1 MNALF
6 RFSPG
11 RFFLGLLGFIAVIIG
26 FLWFAPHFIPAD
38 SYRNEIHQKLEA
50 LTGRDVTIGGD
61 VALRFLPRLSLS
73 LGDVSMSHPEGFA
86 AKTENP
92 FAKIDA
98 LHVSLQIIP
107 LISGRVVIDR
117 FELEKP
123 ELYLQ
128 KDANGQPNWEFTPEG
143 ETKETEAETD
153 KTDKVSRLKEL
164 NIATIAIREG
174 RLAYQENAE
183 AEPLILAPLNASLN
197 VPSLFSKA
205 RFTAS
210 TLLNGEQEIRAE
222 GSFDTPGK
230 WMNKEAAALSLV
242 LDLGGKAGK
251 ASFEGT
257 IKNEETLKTQGVLEI
272 SVPSVAHLLSLF
284 TGNAPDAPETAL
296 NIHTNLRTS
305 GQQVKTSKMVFTFG
319 DATLNGDLVFMADA
333 EAGKPGIAGVLESAE
348 IIDISALTPNLANRE
363 TQPQKAAEGEPENND
378 ETTSKWSRK
387 PVIPDLSWLD
397 QFVADISITTAGLKS
412 HAIETGAFPLMVKV
426 RNGVLT
432 ATITAMELYG
442 GTANAAVSVN
452 GTASMPKFQESVSFT
467 GINAGPL
474 LRDAYGFDRLSG
486 TANGSYSINSRGR
499 SLHDLV
505 GGLQGDGKLHFTD
518 GAVKGINLA
527 ALVRKATR
535 IASTVLNA
543 TAPAS
548 ESGGKTDFASLSGS
562 FTIAGGVLTNP
573 DLNLQAPLLTVTGS
587 GTVNLP
593 QKRLDYRLE
602 PSLVAS
608 AEGQERTQ
616 ETSGALTIPIR
627 VAGPFDS
634 ITFKPDAKSVVEDLV
649 KDPKGTVKKL
659 EENVK
664 GLEKDL
670 KGLIG
675 EF

>member
-1 MNALF
+1 MTGLF

-38 SYRNEIHQKLEA
+38 SYRTEIHQKLEER
-50 LTGRDVTIGGD
+50 TGRDVTIEGD
-61 VALRFLPRLSLS
+61 VTLRFLPRLSLS
-73 LGDVSMSHPEGFA
+73 LGDVTMSHPEGFA
-86 AKTENP
+86 ANTENP
-92 FAKIDA
+92 FARIEA

-128 KDANGQPNWEFTPEG
+128 KDATGQPNWEFTPEG
-143 ETKETEAETD
+143 ETERAEVEAG
-153 KTDKVSRLKEL
+153 KTDKPSRLKEL
-164 NIATIAIREG
+164 NIATIAIRDG
-174 RLAYQENAE
+174 RLAYRKSAE

-222 GSFDTPGK
+222 GSFATPGK
-230 WMNKEAAALSLV
+230 WMNQEAVTVSLA

-257 IKNEETLKTQGVLEI
+257 VQDKEALKTQGVLEI
-272 SVPSVAHLLSLF
+272 DVASVAHLLSLF
-284 TGNAPDAPETAL
+284 TGNAPGARETAL
-296 NIHTNLRTS
+296 NIRTNLRTS
-305 GQQVKTSKMVFTFG
+305 GQQVKTSKLAFTFG

-333 EAGKPGIAGVLESAE
+333 EAGKPGIAGVLQSEE
-348 IIDISALTPNLANRE
+348 VIDISALTPNLATRE
-363 TQPQKAAEGEPENND
+363 NPQEAAGSETEEDGETKSE
-378 ETTSKWSRK
+378 WSQK
-387 PVIPDLSWLD
+387 PIIPDLSWLN
-397 QFVADISITTAGLKS
+397 QFVADVSITTAGLKS
-412 HAIETGAFPLMVKV
+412 HDIETGAFPLMLKV

-432 ATITAMELYG
+432 ANITAMELYG
-442 GTANAAVSVN
+442 GTANAMASVD
-452 GTASMPKFQESVSFT
+452 GTASVPQFEESASFT
-467 GINAGPL
+467 GVNAGPL

-486 TANGSYSINSRGR
+486 TASGSYSLNTRGR

-505 GGLQGDGKLHFTD
+505 GGLQGEGKLHFAN

-535 IASTVLNA
+535 IASTVLDA

-562 FTIAGGVLTNP
+562 FTIAGGVLKNP

-593 QKRLDYRLE
+593 QKRLDYRLK
-602 PSLVAS
+602 PSLVAT

-627 VAGPFDS
+627 VEGPFDN
-634 ITFKPDAKSVVEDLV
+634 ITFKPDAKSMVEDLV
-649 KDPKGTVKKL
+649 KDPKGTVEKL